1 MYLLE
6 NLKMS
11 LLNFKF
17 VIIYII
23 HKKLAL
29 LKNYLNY
36 LKVTIF
42 KYFFREYNRLLFFQ
56 LFFSKTYN
64 DEKFKSFFVGFLFF
78 LIILS

>member
-36 LKVTIF
+36 LKVSIF
-42 KYFFREYNRLLFFQ
+42 KYFFKEYNRLLFFQ

-64 DEKFKSFFVGFLFF
+64 DEKKSFL
-78 LIILS
+78 

>member
-36 LKVTIF
+36 LKVSIF

-64 DEKFKSFFVGFLFF
+64 DESLFL
-78 LIILS
+78 

>member
-36 LKVTIF
+36 LKVSIF
-42 KYFFREYNRLLFFQ
+42 KYFFKEYNRLLFFQ

-64 DEKFKSFFVGFLFF
+64 DEKKSFFVGFLFF

>member
-36 LKVTIF
+36 LKVSIF

-56 LFFSKTYN
+56 LFFSKTNN
-64 DEKFKSFFVGFLFF
+64 DEKFPS
-78 LIILS
+78 